1 MKSVFILG
9 GTGLIGYAA
18 TKAFLDTEDY
28 RVTTFSLPPVP
39 ADGVLDARA
48 KHHFGDI
55 NDMSDA
61 EIVKF
66 LKGQDIFIFAGG
78 VNSHYI
84 PKKPA
89 KAFFLSG
96 QCGTCATL
104 GATRTAGW
112 GISIYS
118 LYIVL

>member
-66 LKGQDIFIFAGG
+66 FKRAGYFYFCRWG
-78 VNSHYI
+78 KLTLYSE
-84 PKKPA
+84 
-89 KAFFLSG
+89 KAGESVFLSG